1 MSARPGWVYLVGAG
15 PGDPGLITRRGL
27 ELLGSCDVVLY
38 DRLVAPSLL
47 DEVRAGAEIVFV
59 GKAPGETH
67 SRQVVSDALLVA
79 RAREGKS
86 VVRLKGGDPFVFGR
100 GGEEALLL
108 SSSDVPFEVVPGVTS
123 AIAVPAY
130 AGIPVTH
137 RGASAS
143 FVVLT
148 GREETETAAPEALTI
163 GADTIV
169 LLMGVAALERT
180 AARLIDGGRDAREPA
195 AAIAW
200 GTTGRQRV
208 VVGELGTIAAFV
220 REQGL
225 SAPATTVI
233 GPIVAL
239 RDRLAWF
246 ERRPLIGRTV
256 AVTRARHQA
265 SQLARQLETLGAD
278 VVALPLIDIAVP
290 ETWEPLDGAIK
301 ALAHGDYSW
310 VLFASVNA
318 VDAVRERLGQ
328 AEIDA
333 RAFAG
338 CRIAAVG
345 SATSAALANLGL
357 HPDLVA
363 EPSTAVAAAAA
374 IGKGTGRVLFP
385 RVADAPNEPVKL
397 LHDSGWVVDE
407 VAAYRN
413 VPGHPD
419 EAAVARVREGEVD
432 VVAFTSPSTVDN
444 FVTLVGPVALL
455 KDVAVVSI
463 GPSTTAAAA
472 AQGIDVAATARPH
485 DVAGLV
491 DAIVAVATTAG

>member
-47 DEVRAGAEIVFV
+47 EEARAGAEIVFV
-59 GKAPGETH
+59 GKTPGETH
-67 SRQVVSDALLVA
+67 SRQVVSDALLVTRP
-79 RAREGKS
+79 RAGRS

-108 SSSDVPFEVVPGVTS
+108 SSSDIPFEVVPGVSS

-180 AARLIDGGRDAREPA
+180 AARLIDGGRDVREPA

-200 GTTGRQRV
+200 GTTGRQQV
-208 VVGELGTIAAFV
+208 VVGDLGTIAGLV
-220 REQGL
+220 REQRL
-225 SAPATTVI
+225 PAPATTVI
-233 GPIVAL
+233 GSVVGL
-239 RDRLAWF
+239 RERLAWF
-246 ERRPLIGRTV
+246 ERRPLLGRTV
-256 AVTRARHQA
+256 AVTRPRRQA
-265 SQLARQLETLGAD
+265 AQLVQQLEGLGAE
-278 VVALPLIDIAVP
+278 VVALPLIEIAGP
-290 ETWEPLDGAIK
+290 ETWEPLDAAIK
-301 ALAHGDYSW
+301 ALAHGDYDW
-310 VLFASVNA
+310 ALFSSVNA
-318 VDAVRERLGQ
+318 VNALRERLERAGV
-328 AEIDA
+328 DA

-345 SATSAALANLGL
+345 SATSAALAELGL
-357 HPDLVA
+357 RPDLVA

-374 IGKGTGRVLFP
+374 IGEGTGRVLLP
-385 RVADAPNEPVKL
+385 RVAGAPDEPPAL
-397 LHDSGWVVDE
+397 LRASGWVVDD
-407 VAAYRN
+407 VVAYRN

-419 EAAVARVREGEVD
+419 EAAVARVRDREVGI
-432 VVAFTSPSTVDN
+432 VTFTSRSTVDN
-444 FVTLVGPVALL
+444 FVTLVGPATLL
-455 KDVAVVSI
+455 KDVTVVSI
-463 GPSTTAAAA
+463 GPSTTSAAA
-472 AQGIDVAATARPH
+472 AQGIDVAATAQPH
-485 DVAGLV
+485 DVGGLV
-491 DAIVAVATTAG
+491 EAIVAVATTTG